1 MFQSSV
7 TGSGLAGALGRGEA
21 DRVRADLEPHL
32 ARIVRRSLERGGS
45 TELDRRIRAAADG
58 VGAGVGGAPAEPG
71 RAGGSDADP
80 ATRAHAV
87 AQVLRSR
94 LAARLRSAAGS
105 VRAGETV
112 CN

>member
-7 TGSGLAGALGRGEA
+7 TNSGLAGALGRGEV
-21 DRVRADLEPHL
+21 DRVRAELEPHL

-58 VGAGVGGAPAEPG
+58 VEVAPNAN
-71 RAGGSDADP
+71 P
-80 ATRAHAV
+80 AAHARTV
-87 AQVLRSR
+87 AQVLRAR
-94 LAARLRSAAGS
+94 LAGRLRSAAGS
-105 VRAGETV
+105 VRVGETV